1 MGQLCQ
7 IFKVE
12 RKLQGK
18 IHHQGGNK
26 IIKHKG
32 GGEIVYLGYIG
43 VDIGNFEVGSG
54 GDNKIGK
61 SGENDVGG
69 SVEGGG
75 CGGGRCGG
83 GGCGGN

>member
-12 RKLQGK
+12 RK
-18 IHHQGGNK
+18 IDHQGGNK

-43 VDIGNFEVGSG
+43 ADIGNFEVGSG
-54 GDNKIGK
+54 GNNEVGK
-61 SGENDVGG
+61 SGENDVGRG
-69 SVEGGG
+69 VEGGG
-75 CGGGRCGG
+75 CGGGGCGG
-83 GGCGGN
+83 GGGG